1 MNKIFKLLLT
11 ITEVG
16 MIAYWIF
23 ATAVLLEIIQI
34 DPALM
39 YSDYKNPIIVSW
51 NWSFLPIDLLFAILG
66 LVATYVPMNG
76 QRQQF
81 LSTISL
87 SLMFCAG
94 LMAIAFWAIQGSFD
108 PTWWAVNLW
117 LMLLATAVLIYNYTK
132 LNVPQPN

>member
-1 MNKIFKLLLT
+1 MNKTFKLLLT

-132 LNVPQPN
+132 LTVPQPN